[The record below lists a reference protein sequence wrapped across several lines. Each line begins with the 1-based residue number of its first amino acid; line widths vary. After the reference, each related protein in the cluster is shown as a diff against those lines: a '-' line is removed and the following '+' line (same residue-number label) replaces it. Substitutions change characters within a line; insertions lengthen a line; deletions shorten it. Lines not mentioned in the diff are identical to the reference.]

1 MSSSKTMIRI
11 LLGDDHAI
19 VRDGL
24 RWATSTA
31 PDIVVG
37 EATNGTEVLAMVKK
51 IDFDLLLLDLDMP
64 DPSGL
69 ELIQKLLAFDA
80 ALKILIFSMHE
91 EPHLVTRMLQAG
103 ACGYITKN
111 GNSAMLVAAIRKIV
125 AGGHFIDPVLVDD
138 MLFSNGGK
146 INHDIPSLE
155 MLTDREFQVLKM
167 LTEGRTPKDIAE
179 SLNLSVKTISGH
191 KTNMMRKL
199 GVRTT
204 AGLLHYATQCGAAK
218 G

>member
-1 MSSSKTMIRI
+1 MIRL

-31 PDIVVG
+31 PDIVVVG
-37 EATNGTEVLAMVKK
+37 EATNGAEVLAKVKK
-51 IDFDLLLLDLDMP
+51 VDFDLLLLDLDMP
-64 DPSGL
+64 DPCGL

-91 EPHLVTRMLQAG
+91 EPHLVTRVLQAG

-111 GNSAMLVAAIRKIV
+111 GDSEMLVSAIRKIV
-125 AGGHFIDPVLVDD
+125 AGGHFIDPALVEG
-138 MLFSNGGK
+138 MLFNGGGK
-146 INHDIPSLE
+146 IKHDIPSLE
-155 MLTDREFQVLKM
+155 ILSDREFQVLKM
-167 LTEGRTPKDIAE
+167 LTEGKTPKDIAE
-179 SLNLSVKTISGH
+179 SLNLSTKTISGH
-191 KTNMMRKL
+191 KINVMRKL

-204 AGLLHYATQCGAAK
+204 AALLHYAIQCGATK